1 MGKKSKG
8 AYKRWQKRYFTV
20 RGHYLKYFKDEYKD
34 KIKGVMDLL
43 LIHKV
48 QTQTD
53 TEGNVIVLE
62 FRGVKA
68 PKVELLC
75 ESDSDLALWLQVF
88 RSFECDNVLMSD
100 ATNGEDGHAKDEADG
115 AKPNTDARD
124 SDAATEKAGDKKKD
138 QKGKKEKKEKKEKKS
153 KKNKE
158 KGKGK

>member
-1 MGKKSKG
+1 MIDNPI
-8 AYKRWQKRYFTV
+8 AR
-20 RGHYLKYFKDEYKD
+20 
-34 KIKGVMDLL
+34 
-43 LIHKV
+43 
-48 QTQTD
+48 
-53 TEGNVIVLE
+53 
-62 FRGVKA
+62 VKA

-138 QKGKKEKKEKKEKKS
+138 QKGKKEKKEKKS